1 MVAVA
6 TDRPERGEEE
16 VMAGR
21 MAAPRQLEIQPT
33 PSEQSH
39 PGTVRPQAQL
49 NPRPVKLQ
57 YHTPNDGQAGLTCIH
72 LGIYS
77 ICKVMTIIMVTEV
90 ICGGVVSLYVNNQM
104 TNFNRTSDRPG
115 PSQQPGLSVP
125 SCPPRA
131 ATPPTARHGL
141 PATDCPP
148 WAVRHRAVRP
158 GLSIPSCPPRNARPG
173 MPTPGCCHRFSLISS
188 LYASQIFTLIFRF
201 DSTSGAVDKDI
212 MSDSLPV

>member
-1 MVAVA
+1 
-6 TDRPERGEEE
+6 
-16 VMAGR
+16 

-148 WAVRHRAVRP
+148 RTARP
-158 GLSIPSCPPRNARPG
+158 GLPALGCPPQSCPSRAVHPELPASECPSRNAHPG
-173 MPTPGCCHRFSLISS
+173 LLP
-188 LYASQIFTLIFRF
+188 QIFTDL
-201 DSTSGAVDKDI
+201 
-212 MSDSLPV
+212 